1 MKKIALISLLTII
14 LFSCKKS
21 IIGTKVFFTGD
32 VRDETTNLPIQDIRI
47 ILKGSNSG
55 LWGGGTVDVLLETTT
70 DQNGEFIFDERVNL
84 GNYDRYTIKAQYDYM
99 SSDTTG
105 RAYDYFFDELSNS
118 KNIEYADNINSLP
131 TNIHFYLVPKGVIS
145 FFCANSEDYDK
156 ILIDT
161 PFNHNGIQYKNYLE
175 LSFPPN
181 KTYSFTFYGIV
192 NGQIQQT
199 QTKDI
204 YIPNYS
210 DNYSPLFYH
219 IVLE

>member
-32 VRDETTNLPIQDIRI
+32 VKDETTNLPIQDIRI
-47 ILKGSNSG
+47 VLMGSNGG
-55 LWGGGTVDVLLETTT
+55 LWGGGTVDILLETTT
-70 DQNGEFIFDERVNL
+70 DQNGNFIFDERVNI
-84 GNYDRYTIKAQYDYM
+84 GNYDKYTIKAQYDY
-99 SSDTTG
+99 TTSG
-105 RAYDYFFDELSNS
+105 TSGHAYEYFFDELPDS
-118 KNIEYADNINSLP
+118 KNIESAESIKSIP
-131 TNIHFYLVPKGVIS
+131 GNIHFHLRPKGVIK
-145 FFCANSEDYDK
+145 FYCANSGDYDK
-156 ILIDT
+156 ILIYT
-161 PFNHNGIQYKNYLE
+161 PFNHNGIQCKNELS

-181 KTYSFTFYGIV
+181 KTYSFEFSCIV

-210 DNYSPLFYH
+210 DNNSTLFYT
-219 IVLE
+219 IVFD